1 MHQSVESDE
10 QSCQVH
16 EFHNT
21 VVGAGAHG
29 RWSSILTWR
38 FHWGYVERR
47 DRRAVLDGA
56 TRSREIF
63 ISPTFNCYSSV

>member
-21 VVGAGAHG
+21 RVGAGAHG
-29 RWSSILTWR
+29 RWSSVST
-38 FHWGYVERR
+38 
-47 DRRAVLDGA
+47 
-56 TRSREIF
+56 
-63 ISPTFNCYSSV
+63 